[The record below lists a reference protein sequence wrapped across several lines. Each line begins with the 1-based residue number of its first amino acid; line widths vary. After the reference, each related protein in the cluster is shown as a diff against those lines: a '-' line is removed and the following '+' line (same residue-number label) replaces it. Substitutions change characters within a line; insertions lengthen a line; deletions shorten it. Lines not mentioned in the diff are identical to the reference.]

1 MSFYENLV
9 MQTQMN
15 YQQYYSVY
23 ASGRTPYALSEKKPL
38 SYQEQISRLVHEIR
52 EADCILV
59 GGASGLSAAG
69 GGDFYYEDNAS
80 FHKYF
85 GKFAEKYH
93 FKGAFDGMMR
103 QWDDRTAFWAYLAT
117 FLHTTQTAPVR
128 EPYLNLDALLQ
139 GKDFFILTTNQD
151 TQFVKLYPEDKVA
164 EIQGDHRFFQCAVCC
179 TDDTWDAVKPVEKMM
194 SAMGDDITIPE
205 NLIPRCPHCGSPL
218 TVNIADSNSFF
229 QTGHFQKKMKDYQNF
244 IQKYHGKNLVI
255 LELGIGWRN
264 RMIKEPLM
272 QLTASEP
279 HAFYITFNKG
289 EIYIPSGIA
298 GKSVGMDGD
307 IADMLERILG

>member
-1 MSFYENLV
+1 MKELYE
-9 MQTQMN
+9 
-15 YQQYYSVY
+15 
-23 ASGRTPYALSEKKPL
+23 K
-38 SYQEQISRLVHEIR
+38 IR
-52 EADCILV
+52 KSIDQADAVLI
-59 GGASGLSAAG
+59 GASNGLSISEG
-69 GGDFYYEDNAS
+69 YNI
-80 FHKYF
+80 
-85 GKFAEKYH
+85 FA
-93 FKGAFDGMMR
+93 
-103 QWDDRTAFWAYLAT
+103 
-117 FLHTTQTAPVR
+117 
-128 EPYLNLDALLQ
+128 
-139 GKDFFILTTNQD
+139 
-151 TQFVKLYPEDKVA
+151 
-164 EIQGDHRFFQCAVCC
+164 
-179 TDDTWDAVKPVEKMM
+179 DDTWFQNNFRDFRNKYGIHSVLEGSFYNFPSPEEKWAFFSRLISRKNHLEEPSQMMKNLYALVSHKDCFIVTSNTEDHFIPSGFSRAQVFEMEGRMTQSRCSSDCCEDVYENRKDVLRMADAEENGRIP
-194 SAMGDDITIPE
+194 SA
-205 NLIPRCPHCGSPL
+205 LVPRCPHCGSPL

-289 EIYIPSGIA
+289 EIYIPSDIA